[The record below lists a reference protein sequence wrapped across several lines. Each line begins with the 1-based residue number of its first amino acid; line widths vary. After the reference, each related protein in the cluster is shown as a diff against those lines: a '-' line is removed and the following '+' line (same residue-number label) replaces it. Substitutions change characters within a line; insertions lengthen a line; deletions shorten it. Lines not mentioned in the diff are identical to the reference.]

1 MAKVTQS
8 KFSPE
13 KRERLA
19 EIAKLKAERE
29 KRMLKLQ
36 TAIKKGKENPSLYAG
51 PRGTEGSTGDIVNRI
66 NTFPKFR
73 KDPSPPKKLKGSGI
87 ATRGLG
93 RAFMKGGKV

>member
-13 KRERLA
+13 KRKRLA
-19 EIAKLKAERE
+19 EIAKLEAERD

-36 TAIKKGKENPSLYAG
+36 TSRKKGKENPSLYAG
-51 PRGTEGSTGDIVNRI
+51 PRGTEGSTGDLVNRI
-66 NTFPKFR
+66 NR
-73 KDPSPPKKLKGSGI
+73 KSGG
-87 ATRGLG
+87 AALRGLG

>member
-19 EIAKLKAERE
+19 EIVKRKAKRD
-29 KRMLKLQ
+29 KRMLKLE
-36 TAIKKGKENPSLYAG
+36 TAIKKEEKNPSLYAG
-51 PRGTEGSTGDIVNRI
+51 PKGTEKSTGDIVNRI
-66 NTFPKFR
+66 NR
-73 KDPSPPKKLKGSGI
+73 KSGG
-87 ATRGLG
+87 AALRGLG

>member
-1 MAKVTQS
+1 MTKVTQS

-19 EIAKLKAERE
+19 EIAKLKAQRE

-51 PRGTEGSTGDIVNRI
+51 PRSTEGSTGDLVNRI
-66 NTFPKFR
+66 NR
-73 KDPSPPKKLKGSGI
+73 KSGGAALK
-87 ATRGLG
+87 GLG

>member
-1 MAKVTQS
+1 MAITES

-36 TAIKKGKENPSLYAG
+36 KAVKKGKDNPSLYTG
-51 PRGTEGSTGDIVNRI
+51 PKSTEGSTGDIVNRI
-66 NTFPKFR
+66 NR
-73 KDPSPPKKLKGSGI
+73 KGGGAAL
-87 ATRGLG
+87 RGLG
-93 RAFMKGGKV
+93 KAFMKGGKV

>member
-36 TAIKKGKENPSLYAG
+36 TAVKKGKENPSLYAG
-51 PRGTEGSTGDIVNRI
+51 PKGTEGSTGDIVNRI
-66 NTFPKFR
+66 NR
-73 KDPSPPKKLKGSGI
+73 KSGG
-87 ATRGLG
+87 AALRGLG

>member
-19 EIAKLKAERE
+19 EIVKLKAKRE

-36 TAIKKGKENPSLYAG
+36 TAIKKGGGAAL
-51 PRGTEGSTGDIVNRI
+51 
-66 NTFPKFR
+66 
-73 KDPSPPKKLKGSGI
+73 
-87 ATRGLG
+87 RGLG

>member
-19 EIAKLKAERE
+19 EIAKLKAKRE

-66 NTFPKFR
+66 NR
-73 KDPSPPKKLKGSGI
+73 KGGGAAL
-87 ATRGLG
+87 RGLG

>member
-36 TAIKKGKENPSLYAG
+36 TARKKGKENPSLYAG
-51 PRGTEGSTGDIVNRI
+51 PRGTEGSTGDLVNRI
-66 NTFPKFR
+66 NR
-73 KDPSPPKKLKGSGI
+73 KSGG
-87 ATRGLG
+87 AALRGLG

>member
-19 EIAKLKAERE
+19 EIVKRKAKRD
-29 KRMLKLQ
+29 KRMLKLE
-36 TAIKKGKENPSLYAG
+36 TARKKEEENPSLYAG

-66 NTFPKFR
+66 NR
-73 KDPSPPKKLKGSGI
+73 KGGGAAL
-87 ATRGLG
+87 RGLG

>member
-8 KFSPE
+8 KFSHE

-19 EIAKLKAERE
+19 EIVKRKAKRD
-29 KRMLKLQ
+29 KRMLKLE
-36 TAIKKGKENPSLYAG
+36 TARKKEEENPSLYAG

-66 NTFPKFR
+66 NR
-73 KDPSPPKKLKGSGI
+73 KGGGAAL
-87 ATRGLG
+87 RGLG

>member
-1 MAKVTQS
+1 MAITES

-36 TAIKKGKENPSLYAG
+36 KAVKKGKDNPSLYTG
-51 PRGTEGSTGDIVNRI
+51 PRSTKGSKGDLVNRI
-66 NTFPKFR
+66 NR
-73 KDPSPPKKLKGSGI
+73 KGGGA
-87 ATRGLG
+87 ATHGLG

>member
-36 TAIKKGKENPSLYAG
+36 TARKKGRENPSLYAG
-51 PRGTEGSTGDIVNRI
+51 PRGTEGSTGDLVNRI
-66 NTFPKFR
+66 NR
-73 KDPSPPKKLKGSGI
+73 KSGG
-87 ATRGLG
+87 AALRGLG

>member
-8 KFSPE
+8 KFSPK

-19 EIAKLKAERE
+19 EIAKLKAKRK

-66 NTFPKFR
+66 NR
-73 KDPSPPKKLKGSGI
+73 KGGGAAL
-87 ATRGLG
+87 RGLG